1 MSHKRV
7 YARLRR
13 AMAIS
18 GSAFPQ
24 NIELTAAV
32 ADLIYIM
39 DKGRMV
45 SSLLPTEL
53 MANER
58 MLETYLGIAAR

>member
-1 MSHKRV
+1 
-7 YARLRR
+7 
-13 AMAIS
+13 MAIS